1 MPVELKRKHIPNL
14 SQETRQPGFS
24 YVSSVPIPNLIFML
38 NFLQLIAK
46 FDSKP
51 LEEVII

>member
-14 SQETRQPGFS
+14 PQETRQSGFS
-24 YVSSVPIPNLIFML
+24 YVSSVPIPSLIFML
-38 NFLQLIAK
+38 NFLQFIAK
-46 FDSKP
+46 LDSKP